1 MVADATFVQAI
12 TFVGVLAG
20 VIYRTVY
27 PYFEKVQEM
36 ESQGEQPIKFLF
48 KYKMTAIISIV
59 VAAATAMGVVGNV
72 QIPIDSNGIVNA
84 GSLFVAAFFTG
95 YGANSILNRVSFK
108 DGDSNV
114 DKSAAQKQA
123 REDKKEKVKEKSEN
137 EKEDPKPAA

>member
-1 MVADATFVQAI
+1 MVTDATFVQAI

-36 ESQGEQPIKFLF
+36 ESHGEQPIKFLF

-59 VAAATAMGVVGNV
+59 VAAATAVVGNV
-72 QIPIDSNGIVNA
+72 QIPMDSNGIVNA

-123 REDKKEKVKEKSEN
+123 REDKKASS
-137 EKEDPKPAA
+137 EKEEQKPSA